1 MRTVTFLD
9 AIYTL
14 KTGRSPT
21 LERRYPC
28 GNTMEIKTPPSDVP
42 YLETCSE
49 AYLSA
54 YFVMFLLEDAKRR
67 VNEKK
72 HEEKIS

>member
-9 AIYTL
+9 ATYTL

-21 LERRYPC
+21 LERRYEHSF
-28 GNTMEIKTPPSDVP
+28 MEIKVPSSDVP

-54 YFVMFLLEDAKRR
+54 YFVLFLLEEAKKDAKK
-67 VNEKK
+67 N
-72 HEEKIS
+72 